1 MIRLNDR
8 TSSNET
14 GAGYSW
20 SSDLNFPSPEK
31 RPPVPI
37 KFLQARD
44 NRDGSPNYAITE
56 DICDLEDETER
67 KMKKL
72 KKLWRKLSGNSE

>member
-20 SSDLNFPSPEK
+20 SSDLNFQSPEK
-31 RPPVPI
+31 PPPVPI

-44 NRDGSPNYAITE
+44 NRDGSPNRAITE
-56 DICDLEDETER
+56 DICDWEDET
-67 KMKKL
+67 KSKK
-72 KKLWRKLSGNSE
+72 KDQGSSKD